1 MNDGMPKCRE
11 ISAEEMK
18 RQRDI
23 TAQIRCANEA
33 YRTEHGAA
41 PRAFV
46 LTLGCQQN
54 EADSEK
60 LCGMAQACGYEMTD
74 VAEEASL
81 IMVNTCAIREHAE
94 QRALSLVGQY
104 KHLKAKNPELVIVV
118 CGCMVVQEHR
128 IEDIRR
134 RYPYVDILFG
144 TSSLHRFPEL
154 LWEKLTRKKRVL
166 RGDESVYAVAEGIP
180 VRRESTFRAW
190 VSVMYGCNN
199 FCSYCIVPYVRGRE
213 RSRAKE
219 AIVEEVR
226 GLVEAGYRDITL
238 LGQNVNS
245 YGKDRA
251 EGYDFA
257 DLLAE
262 LDAIEGDHW
271 LHFMTSHPK
280 DATRK
285 LVDVMASARH
295 VAHHFHLPMQSGS
308 DRILQAMNRR
318 YTFEKYGETLSYI
331 REKMP
336 DATVTS
342 DIIVGF
348 PGETEED
355 FAATLEALRVCRF
368 DMIYSFL
375 YSPRTGTPAA
385 EMENQIPPA
394 VKSERYERL
403 LAVQNDIALAANEAL
418 VGQTVRVLCDG
429 VSKNNENVYSGR
441 TYGGK
446 IVFFDATA
454 EDTGRFLSVAVE
466 RAEPFALYGTVVRD

>member
-1 MNDGMPKCRE
+1 M
-11 ISAEEMK
+11 EEMRK
-18 RQRDI
+18 NGNAVPVEVMERQAECVARMREDNE
-23 TAQIRCANEA
+23 RFCA
-33 YRTEHGAA
+33 EHGTRR
-41 PRAFV
+41 RAFV

-54 EADSEK
+54 ESDSEK
-60 LCGMAQACGYEMTD
+60 LAGLAEAMGYEISD
-74 VAEEASL
+74 VPEGTHL

-104 KHLKAKNPELVIVV
+104 KHLKAKNPELVIVI

-154 LWEKLTRKKRVL
+154 LCEKLRVGKRVL
-166 RGDESVYAVAEGIP
+166 RSDETEYRVAEGLP
-180 VRRESTFRAW
+180 VRRASTFRAW

-219 AIVEEVR
+219 AVIAEVR
-226 GLVEAGYRDITL
+226 ELVAAGYKDITL

-245 YGKDRA
+245 YGKDL
-251 EGYDFA
+251 GFPYDFA

-262 LDAIEGDHW
+262 LDEIEGDYW

-285 LVDVMASARH
+285 LIDVMATSRHIAR
-295 VAHHFHLPMQSGS
+295 AFHLPMQSGS
-308 DRILQAMNRR
+308 DAVLRVMNRR
-318 YTFEKYGETLSYI
+318 YDFEKYIGIVDYI

-336 DATVTS
+336 DAVITS

-348 PGETEED
+348 PGESEED
-355 FAATLEALRVCRF
+355 FEATLAALRRARF
-368 DMIYSFL
+368 DMIFSFI
-375 YSPRTGTPAA
+375 YSPRKGTPAA
-385 EMENQIPPA
+385 EMDCQIPQA
-394 VKSERYERL
+394 VKSARFERL
-403 LAVQNDIALAANEAL
+403 LAVQNEISLASNRPLEGRVL
-418 VGQTVRVLCDG
+418 RVLCDG
-429 VSKNNENVYSGR
+429 VSKNNETVYSGR
-441 TYGGK
+441 TEGGK
-446 IVFFDATA
+446 IVFFDAA
-454 EDTGRFLSVAVE
+454 PEDEGNFLNVKIE
-466 RAEPFALYGTVVRD
+466 RGDTFALYGTIERN